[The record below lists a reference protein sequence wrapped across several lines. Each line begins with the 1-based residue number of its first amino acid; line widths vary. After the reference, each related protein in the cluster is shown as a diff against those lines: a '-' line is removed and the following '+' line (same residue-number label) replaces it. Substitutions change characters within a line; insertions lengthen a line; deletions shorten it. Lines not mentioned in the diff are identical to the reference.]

1 MIGLSFFCYRVVS
14 FNHIIYSTFGIII
27 SFWQISSKPGIF
39 LFKALKHSNIETSLA
54 SSIVI
59 TFFITFINSGIMWYG
74 SVLNSMELFGTTRYK
89 WDNGYY
95 VIELERREY
104 ILIKNSGVNDCWNKI
119 SDKLIFYDYI

>member
-1 MIGLSFFCYRVVS
+1 
-14 FNHIIYSTFGIII
+14 
-27 SFWQISSKPGIF
+27 
-39 LFKALKHSNIETSLA
+39 
-54 SSIVI
+54 
-59 TFFITFINSGIMWYG
+59 
-74 SVLNSMELFGTTRYK
+74 MELFGTTRYK